1 MKKTDCVVCGSC
13 VVDIFIRPVPL
24 ETPLGEGQLLRVD
37 PIELA
42 TGGMVSNAGIA
53 FSKLGMRAA
62 AFSLVGDDHWG
73 DVIRSQYRKHDIA
86 SEGLLTRS
94 GATTSVTAVMVDDH
108 GQRSF
113 AHCVGA
119 AKQMDKAIYMQHL
132 DLFANSRF
140 ALIGYYPLMPHLLD
154 DLAEVLAAIRSTG
167 CQTAMDAAG
176 DGGTMEPLDRLL
188 PHLDVYVPS
197 YAEAKHQTGKSDPKA
212 IVDCFRRAGA
222 TGLVGVKLGD
232 RGAILSRSEGDYQEI
247 KAVQPPGEVIDTTGA
262 GDCFYAG
269 LLTGLLQGKSDAA
282 AGRLAAATGACCVT
296 AVGASAGLRD
306 YSQTATLA
314 GI

>member
-1 MKKTDCVVCGSC
+1 MNKTDCIVCGSC

-24 ETPLGEGQLLRVD
+24 ETSIGSGQLLRVN
-37 PIELA
+37 PIELT
-42 TGGMVSNAGIA
+42 TGGMVSNASIA

-62 AFSLVGDDHWG
+62 AFSLVGDDHWS
-73 DVIRSQYRKHDIA
+73 DVIRSQYCKHEIA

-94 GATTSVTAVMVDDH
+94 GATTSVTAVMVDH
-108 GQRSF
+108 EGQRSF

-119 AKQMDKAIYMQHL
+119 AKQMDKALYMKHL
-132 DLFANSRF
+132 DLFANSRY

-154 DLAEVLAAIRSTG
+154 DLADVLAAIRSTG
-167 CQTAMDAAG
+167 CRTAMDAAG
-176 DGGTMEPLDRLL
+176 DGGGMQPLDRIL

-197 YAEAKHQTGKSDPKA
+197 YAEASHQTGKTDPKA
-212 IVDCFRRAGA
+212 IIDCLRDAGA
-222 TGLVGVKLGD
+222 TGLIGVKLGEQ
-232 RGAILSRSEGDYQEI
+232 GAMLSRSDGEYQRIE
-247 KAVQPPGEVIDTTGA
+247 AVKPPGEVMDTTGA

-269 LLTGLLQGKSDAA
+269 LLTGLIRGNSDRE

-296 AVGASAGLRD
+296 AVGATTGLRD
-306 YSQTATLA
+306 YSQTAALA